1 MFLKKYFIIFC
12 CGFFCFLGIF
22 HSPASSQL
30 RFPTVDDLKIQTN
43 DLLHNNSQK
52 KTVTSCIRIDGRCV
66 FTIVSPE
73 SDLAGRVNII
83 QTSLNDIKDNYL
95 KQSDAQ
101 LDFNTPKENNE
112 RVVDVCINANSSQPC
127 DDDNP
132 SKQRLLTITQGI
144 ANFYGMTPESTANLI
159 ISRVEE
165 KLLQAK
171 QQRQS
176 DYLIRQ
182 GIISVIL
189 LIAIPILGYL
199 LRRWSRA
206 SYKAKQNLKSAND
219 PIKSPFSTYLNQRKS
234 WNIQDIKHRL
244 LQISQVIIWPGGP
257 LIILGLFP
265 QTRTIQLII
274 ITAIRLPL
282 RVVLVAIG
290 TYCIIRLIYSLI
302 NNLSSKI
309 VRSQFVLSPRANKR
323 LQLRI
328 NTISQVSK
336 SVVAILLI
344 LIGFLFS
351 LSAIGVNTAPF
362 LAGAGIIGLAL
373 SFSSQSFIKD
383 ALNGFLIIFEDQ
395 YAVGDV
401 ISLNQVSG
409 LVENINLRITQIRDA
424 EGSLITIPN
433 SEVRIVA
440 NLSSQWSRADINIPL
455 SYDTNLEQALTV
467 ITYTATKMSQDNQW
481 QQLILDEPQI
491 LGVEKFS
498 DRGIIIRV
506 WIRTEPLKQ
515 WEVSREFRRRLQI
528 ALTNAG
534 IPLTP
539 PQQLWL
545 SKGMNGMVR
554 DRKVAKD
561 REIKKDSHN

>member
-1 MFLKKYFIIFC
+1 M
-12 CGFFCFLGIF
+12 
-22 HSPASSQL
+22 
-30 RFPTVDDLKIQTN
+30 
-43 DLLHNNSQK
+43 
-52 KTVTSCIRIDGRCV
+52 TSCIRIDGRCV